1 MTISPQTTMRELL
14 EQCPGAQRALFRHYH
29 IGGCASCGFQPEETL
44 EGVCL
49 RNDGIDPSEA
59 ISRILES
66 HEADERVFISP
77 VEAEEAM
84 RNAGASLLDI
94 RTREEFEAVH
104 IPGSQ
109 LMGQDFLQDVMGTWA
124 KDAWIIIVDHTGNR
138 SLDAAAYFT
147 GHAFTNIRALRG
159 GIDAWSCEVDPTL
172 PRYTT
177 EATLRKKSTMPS
189 AIPAI
194 WAK

>member
-94 RTREEFEAVH
+94 RTREEFDAVH

-109 LMGQDFLQDVMGTWA
+109 FMGQDFIQDVMGTWA
-124 KDAWIIIVDHTGNR
+124 KDAWIIIVDHTGHR

-159 GIDAWSCEVDPTL
+159 GIDAWSCEVDPIL

-177 EATLRKKSTMPS
+177 E
-189 AIPAI
+189 
-194 WAK
+194 

>member
-104 IPGSQ
+104 IPGSR

-124 KDAWIIIVDHTGNR
+124 KDAWIIIVDHTGHR

-177 EATLRKKSTMPS
+177 E
-189 AIPAI
+189 
-194 WAK
+194 

>member
-49 RNDGIDPSEA
+49 RNDGVDPSEA

-77 VEAEEAM
+77 AEADAAM

-94 RTREEFEAVH
+94 RTREEYEAVH
-104 IPGSQ
+104 IPGSRI
-109 LMGQDFLQDVMGTWA
+109 MGQDFIQDVMGTWA

-177 EATLRKKSTMPS
+177 E
-189 AIPAI
+189 
-194 WAK
+194 

>member
-49 RNDGIDPSEA
+49 RNDSVDPSEA

-66 HEADERVFISP
+66 HEADEKVFISP
-77 VEAEEAM
+77 AEADAAM

-94 RTREEFEAVH
+94 RTREEYEAVH
-104 IPGSQ
+104 IPGSRI
-109 LMGQDFLQDVMGTWA
+109 MGQDFLQDVMGTWA

-172 PRYTT
+172 PRYMT
-177 EATLRKKSTMPS
+177 E
-189 AIPAI
+189 
-194 WAK
+194 